1 MMQIIGLSIGNGIIL
16 MNFIPK
22 IFKSAKVSRSNTA
35 KKKGFLTTGESHYS
49 IADGMVGTANTSEF

>member
-1 MMQIIGLSIGNGIIL
+1 
-16 MNFIPK
+16 MNFILK

-49 IADGMVGTANTSEF
+49 IADGMGGTANTSEF